1 MQNRVHEK
9 SIGELFTDLS
19 REMSLILRKEMELAT
34 MEMTAAAKRAV
45 NDIRVAA
52 AGSVLAH
59 AGCLVLL
66 AALVL
71 GLNRLGLEAWLSALI
86 VGVASIVTGYLV
98 LKSGLNDLQRARL
111 YPTQTLDTLKESVRW
126 TTQ

>member
-1 MQNRVHEK
+1 MNRGHEK

-19 REMSLILRKEMELAT
+19 HEMSVIVRKEVELAT
-34 MEMTAAAKRAV
+34 MEMAAAAKRAV
-45 NDIRVAA
+45 NDIRVVA

-71 GLNRLGLEAWLSALI
+71 GLNRLGLEGWLSALI
-86 VGVASIVTGYLV
+86 VGVASVVTGYLV
-98 LKSGLNDLQRARL
+98 LKSGLSDLQRARL
-111 YPTQTLDTLKESVRW
+111 FPTQTVDTLKESVQW